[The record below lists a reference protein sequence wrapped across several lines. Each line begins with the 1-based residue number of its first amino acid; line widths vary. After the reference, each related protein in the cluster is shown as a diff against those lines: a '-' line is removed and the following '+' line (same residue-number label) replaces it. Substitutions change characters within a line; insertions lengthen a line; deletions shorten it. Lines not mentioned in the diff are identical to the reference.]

1 MKGFLEWFKSSTKM
15 KRWFFLILIGIVLS
29 CFGFSKIMVQKE
41 LRLEDILLIVGTFIV
56 GFTFV
61 IIGIIYIQKRTLELL
76 VQANSTA
83 VNNSKNVNMKS
94 LIFNKNLYEK
104 GPNIVVI
111 GGGTGLNTVL
121 QGIKKYTSNV
131 TAIVTIADYGKQA
144 SNSRRELDLLPLE
157 DIKASMVALANKEDE
172 MERIMNHSFT
182 TNSLRGLN
190 FGDIY
195 MLAMQENYGNDF
207 VQKSS
212 DILKMTGKV
221 LPVTLDEIK
230 ICAELKDGTIV
241 EEKDK
246 ISDVAYE
253 KVTRINRIY
262 ISPSNAVPAPGVL
275 EAIRNADA
283 IIIGPGSLYTNI
295 IPNLLVKNIA
305 KTIKESKAIKV
316 YVSNIM
322 TEPGQTDDYSIS
334 DHINALIEHV
344 GKGVADFCLC
354 DTGEVTP
361 EFVRKYN
368 KMGADLVEQDLQK
381 VSGKGMTIIQKDM
394 SMIKQDAIRHNPDA
408 IATTVIELICE
419 DLKYKDKQ
427 NDTQY
432 VLLNSKLKE
441 QKKKEKQHIHTKK
454 VQKKQTKKEEKKMEP
469 KFTRKSKFQEKYK
482 ERILSIQNSEFKKE
496 QNIRLMQ
503 EAEKLETRN
512 QKDTVKAKK
521 K

>member
-15 KRWFFLILIGIVLS
+15 KRWFFLVLLGIVLC
-29 CFGFSKIMVQKE
+29 CFGFSKVLVQKE
-41 LRLEDILLIVGTFIV
+41 LNFGDLALIVGTFIL

-61 IIGIIYIQKRTLELL
+61 ILGIIYIQKRTLELL
-76 VQANSTA
+76 VQANSTE
-83 VNNSKNVNMKS
+83 VSNSKNVNMKS

-121 QGIKKYTSNV
+121 EGIKKYTSNV
-131 TAIVTIADYGKQA
+131 TAIVTISDYGKQA
-144 SNSRRELDLLPLE
+144 SDSRRELALLPLE
-157 DIKASMVALANKEDE
+157 NIKESLVALADKED
-172 MERIMNHSFT
+172 MKKVMDYTFT
-182 TNSLRGLN
+182 SHSLRGLN

-195 MLAMQENYGNDF
+195 MLAMKELYGNNSI
-207 VQKSS
+207 QKSS
-212 DILKMTGKV
+212 DILKITGKV

-241 EEKDK
+241 EEKDR
-246 ISDVAYE
+246 ISDVVYE
-253 KVTRINRIY
+253 KVTQINRIY
-262 ISPSNAVPAPGVL
+262 IAPSNAVPAPGVL

-295 IPNLLVKNIA
+295 IPNLLVKNVA

-322 TEPGQTDDYSIS
+322 TEPGQTDNYSIS

-344 GKGVADFCLC
+344 GKGIADFCLC

-368 KMGADLVEQDLQK
+368 KMGAELVEQDLQK

-394 SMIKQDAIRHNPDA
+394 SMIKEDVIRHNPDA
-408 IATTVIELICE
+408 IATAVIELICE

-432 VLLNSKLKE
+432 VLLNSRLKGE
-441 QKKKEKQHIHTKK
+441 KKKEKKQIHTKK
-454 VQKKQTKKEEKKMEP
+454 IAKKKTKKQEKKAEP

-482 ERILSIQNSEFKKE
+482 ERIKSIQNSELKKE
-496 QNIRLMQ
+496 QNRRLL
-503 EAEKLETRN
+503 EETEKLN
-512 QKDTVKAKK
+512 QGKK
-521 K
+521 